1 MEARWMAF
9 IELNHLQKTYNQQ
22 QFILKDIHVDI
33 QRGEFFVLVGPSG
46 SGKSTLLN
54 MIAGL
59 ESISA
64 GVLTINGQN
73 MNEEPPRNRQI
84 SMVFQQYALYPHL
97 TVKQNIL
104 FNLKMRKK
112 TKKEQEERLKDA
124 VELTDLESFLSRKP
138 HELSGGQQQRVAL
151 ARAIVNDAPICLMDE
166 PLSNLDAQLRT
177 QMRTEIRR
185 IQQKLGLTILYVTHD
200 QTEAMTMGDRIM
212 VLHEGIIQQ
221 IGKPLDLYNHP
232 QNVFVARFIG
242 SPKMNI
248 AQAICKKQQLVIEDK
263 WEIELPQSIASSL
276 PQLKEFLVG
285 IRPEHIQKGG
295 NLQIQVQSIEQLG
308 HETHITFDMPREAW
322 TAKWTGQHTID
333 AGTPLSVNIDPQ
345 NIYFFDKETQKVLL

>member
-1 MEARWMAF
+1 MAF
-9 IELNHLQKTYNQQ
+9 IELTHLQKTYNQQ
-22 QFILKDIHVDI
+22 QFILKDIHVTI
-33 QRGEFFVLVGPSG
+33 QKGEFFVLVGPSG

-59 ESISA
+59 ESISS
-64 GVLTINGQN
+64 GELTINGKR
-73 MNEEPPRNRQI
+73 MNDEPSRNRQI

-104 FNLKMRKK
+104 FNLKMSKISK
-112 TKKEQEERLKDA
+112 EEQEERLKE
-124 VELTDLESFLSRKP
+124 VITLTGLENYLSRKP

-185 IQQKLGLTILYVTHD
+185 IQQKLGLTIVYVTHD

-212 VLHEGIIQQ
+212 VLHEGIVQQ

-248 AQAICKKQQLVIEDK
+248 ARAICKREQLVIEDK
-263 WEIELPQSIASSL
+263 WEIELPQPIASSL
-276 PQLKEFLVG
+276 PQQKEFLIG

-295 NLQIQVQSIEQLG
+295 NLQIQVQNIEQLG
-308 HETHITFDMPREAW
+308 HETHITFDMPHETW
-322 TAKWTGQHTID
+322 TAKWTGQHSINT
-333 AGTPLSVNIDPQ
+333 ATPLSINIDPK
-345 NIYFFDKETQKVLL
+345 NIYFFDKESQKILL

>member
-1 MEARWMAF
+1 MAF
-9 IELNHLQKTYNQQ
+9 IELNHLQKTYDQQ
-22 QFILKDIHVDI
+22 QFILKDIDVNI
-33 QRGEFFVLVGPSG
+33 QKGEFFVLVGPSG

-64 GVLTINGQN
+64 GVLTINGKK

-112 TKKEQEERLKDA
+112 SKKEQEERLKDA
-124 VELTDLESFLSRKP
+124 VALTGLESYLSRKP

-212 VLHEGIIQQ
+212 VLHEGIVQQ

-232 QNVFVARFIG
+232 QSVFVARFIG

-248 AQAICKKQQLVIEDK
+248 ARAICKKQQLVIEEK
-263 WEIELPQSIASSL
+263 WVIELPQSISSSL

-295 NLQIQVQSIEQLG
+295 NLQMQVQSIEQLG
-308 HETHITFDMPREAW
+308 HETHVTFDMPYEAW

-333 AGTPLSVNIDPQ
+333 AATPLSISIDPH
-345 NIYFFDKETQKVLL
+345 NIYFFDKGTEKVLL

>member
-1 MEARWMAF
+1 MAF
-9 IELNHLQKTYNQQ
+9 IELKHLQKTYNQQ
-22 QFILKDIHVDI
+22 QFVLKDIHVDI
-33 QRGEFFVLVGPSG
+33 QKRELFVLVGPSG

-59 ESISA
+59 ESISD
-64 GVLTINGQN
+64 GELIINDQR
-73 MNEEPPRNRQI
+73 MNEIPPRNRHI

-112 TKKEQEERLKDA
+112 AKKEQEERLKDA
-124 VELTDLESFLSRKP
+124 VVLTGLESFLSRKP

-212 VLHEGIIQQ
+212 VLHEGIVQQ

-248 AQAICKKQQLVIEDK
+248 AKAICNKQHLVIEEK
-263 WEIELPQSIASSL
+263 WEIELPQSISSSL

-285 IRPEHIQKGG
+285 IRPEHIQLGG
-295 NLQIQVQSIEQLG
+295 NLQMQVRSIE
-308 HETHITFDMPREAW
+308 HVTFDMPHEAW
-322 TAKWTGQHTID
+322 TAKWTGQQSID
-333 AGTPLSVNIDPQ
+333 AGTPLSINIDPQ
-345 NIYFFDKETQKVLL
+345 NLYFFDKETQKVLL